1 MSKCDVCL
9 FEKGGDC
16 YSMIECENFNLFYP
30 VIEKAEAKGYEVR
43 LAGPKL
49 KVNKGMLKGEDDIK
63 EFFDGFSKEIEKSIK
78 EDMIYEKGD
87 KVLVEIRGK
96 EETCEILSRQG
107 FKHYQVL
114 ILDENIKFITNV
126 DYINGKVL
134 AGPCDPGEKGVEEEK
149 KYMKTWE
156 AIKAL
161 EEGKKVRS
169 IEWIGNMY
177 LVKEGDLIVDEKGV
191 IVNINWF
198 KCDWE
203 IYEEPKEEIKNCC
216 KVCAYRY
223 KLQTGDIMCCKKIG
237 DTKDSNYCGEFAYN
251 EPSNDYVKAMIK
263 LLEVVKGV

>member
-9 FEKGGDC
+9 FEKGGEC

-30 VIEKAEAKGYEVR
+30 VIEKAQKKIYEVR

-49 KVNKGMLKGEDDIK
+49 KVN
-63 EFFDGFSKEIEKSIK
+63 EKV
-78 EDMIYEKGD
+78 EK
-87 KVLVEIRGK
+87 
-96 EETCEILSRQG
+96 
-107 FKHYQVL
+107 
-114 ILDENIKFITNV
+114 
-126 DYINGKVL
+126 
-134 AGPCDPGEKGVEEEK
+134 EEK

-161 EEGKKVRS
+161 EEGKKIRRKYWAKDYRLEKDKDDDI
-169 IEWIGNMY
+169 IECYPN
-177 LVKEGDLIVDEKGV
+177 EGLYDLADNV
-191 IVNINWF
+191 IDSCDLKAN
-198 KCDWE
+198 DWE

-223 KLQTGDIMCCKKIG
+223 KLQTGDIMCCKKVE
-237 DTKDSNYCGEFAYN
+237 DTKDSNYCGEFVYN